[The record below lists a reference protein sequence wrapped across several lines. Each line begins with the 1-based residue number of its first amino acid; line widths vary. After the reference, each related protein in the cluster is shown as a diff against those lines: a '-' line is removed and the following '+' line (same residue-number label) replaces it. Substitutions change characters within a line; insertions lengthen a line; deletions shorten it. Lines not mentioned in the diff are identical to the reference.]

1 MRKTLDIWI
10 AIMHGLI
17 PAAIAKKDRAKTTKY
32 EDKNECEVQ
41 MFSFL
46 KERNGKL
53 GIPVK

>member
-17 PAAIAKKDRAKTTKY
+17 PAVIAKRDKAKTTKY